1 MKLLQVS
8 RERRQTLSFLAISRG
23 IPAITVIRE
32 IDVSRIVASGQQ
44 RSMTA
49 ITIKA
54 ISEALRQFPQLNAMI
69 KFGSDS
75 TLICPDN
82 ISTRVTLEKVL
93 NGVSGVY
100 SRVIKNTDRLSV
112 ADIERALQ
120 QFKQEDAATSEHYRK
135 IRLIQR
141 LPPLLA
147 GLLLRLAM
155 LSPKLQAETWGSFTV
170 TSLGKNSPDICIPLS
185 GSTFTFT
192 LGLINEKWSRNAHEH
207 EEAMLHVANL
217 SMIFDHRVLDG
228 RLASEFLAQIKSN
241 MEDVGLEPSS

>member
-1 MKLLQVS
+1 MKLLKVS

-23 IPAITVIRE
+23 IPAITVMRE
-32 IDVSRIVASGQQ
+32 IDVSRIVAGGLQ

-69 KFGSDS
+69 RFGSDS

-82 ISTRVTLEKVL
+82 ISTRVTLEKAL

-100 SRVIKNTDRLSV
+100 SRVISNTDRLSV
-112 ADIERALQ
+112 ADIERALR
-120 QFKQEDAATSEHYRK
+120 QFKQEDAATSEHYEK
-135 IRLIQR
+135 IRFIQR

-155 LSPKLQAETWGSFTV
+155 LSPRRQAETWGSFTV
-170 TSLGKNSPDICIPLS
+170 TSLGKNSPDACIPIS

-192 LGLINEKWSRNAHEH
+192 LGLINEKLSRNSHDV
-207 EEAMLHVANL
+207 AMSHVANL

-241 MEDVGLEPSS
+241 MEGFALESSS

>member
-1 MKLLQVS
+1 MKLLKVS

-23 IPAITVIRE
+23 IPAITVMRE
-32 IDVSRIVASGQQ
+32 IDVSRIVAGGRQ

-69 KFGSDS
+69 RFGSDS

-82 ISTRVTLEKVL
+82 ISTRVTLEKAL

-100 SRVIKNTDRLSV
+100 SRVIKHTDRLSV
-112 ADIERALQ
+112 ADIEQALQ
-120 QFKQEDAATSEHYRK
+120 QFKQEDAATSEHYEK

-147 GLLLRLAM
+147 GLLRLAM
-155 LSPKLQAETWGSFTV
+155 LSPRLQAETWGSFTV
-170 TSLGKNSPDICIPLS
+170 TSLGKNGPDACIPIS

-192 LGLINEKWSRNAHEH
+192 LGLINEMLSRNTHET
-207 EEAMLHVANL
+207 AVSHVANL
-217 SMIFDHRVLDG
+217 TMIFDHRVLDG

-241 MEDVGLEPSS
+241 IEGFALESSS